1 MVQNERLN
9 DNYYITPCDNYLSS
23 GMNYLMNAMSY
34 RIYSPWG
41 SNLLNATYELYI
53 ESSKLEVVIRI

>member
-9 DNYYITPCDNYLSS
+9 DNYYITPCDNYLSNV
-23 GMNYLMNAMSY
+23 MNYLMNAMSY

-41 SNLLNATYELYI
+41 SNLLNAMNYT
-53 ESSKLEVVIRI
+53 